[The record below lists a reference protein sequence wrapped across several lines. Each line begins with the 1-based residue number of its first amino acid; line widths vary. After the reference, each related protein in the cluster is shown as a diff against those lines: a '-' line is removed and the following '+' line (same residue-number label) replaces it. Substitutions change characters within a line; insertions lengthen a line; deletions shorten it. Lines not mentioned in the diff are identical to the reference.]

1 LTKISRRVRSLQAYG
16 FLRAAV
22 RQAAQLL
29 ACQRFLFR
37 SFNVEVGPTPRDGDN
52 YEIWT
57 EVAGVSY
64 NNNRGHPRSRQEIIR
79 RYCRDGN
86 ELSLVPEPWN
96 KHSRKGNAVGLW
108 IAGGVGLLGRSRYQV
123 GYVPES
129 DSAEVAEWLRRG
141 KRATAFIWSV
151 VGGGDLYYG
160 LRINIV
166 LHDAKSKA
174 DPARPRQKKSK
185 AQVSPKPEILDAGD
199 LGINVDGKPPPQEEL
214 LVRREWRSPA
224 TVLAE
229 IWFTWIPPMPPPTS
243 HTLRTSIQLAFFEGL
258 AFIAVGILLYR
269 VFGRSSDVLPL
280 GVVLAAVGAGAWGI
294 MTTFSPFT
302 SHQKDQTP

>member
-1 LTKISRRVRSLQAYG
+1 MPRLITISRRLRSLQGNG
-16 FLRAAV
+16 FLRV
-22 RQAAQLL
+22 VGRHVSSLL
-29 ACQRFLFR
+29 AGERFPFR
-37 SFNVEVGPTPRDGDN
+37 SLNVEVGPMAWDGDN

-96 KHSRKGNAVGLW
+96 KHSRTGNAVGLW
-108 IAGGVGLLGRSRYQV
+108 IRGGGGLLGRSRYQV

-166 LHDAKSKA
+166 LHDAKLKA

-185 AQVSPKPEILDAGD
+185 ARVSPKPEILDVGD
-199 LGINVDGKPPPQEEL
+199 LGINVNGKPPRKRNCWFAANG
-214 LVRREWRSPA
+214 VRRRPSWPRSGSLGYRPCPRPQVTRFAPQFNSPSLRAWRSSP
-224 TVLAE
+224 
-229 IWFTWIPPMPPPTS
+229 
-243 HTLRTSIQLAFFEGL
+243 LAFCFTE
-258 AFIAVGILLYR
+258 F
-269 VFGRSSDVLPL
+269 L
-280 GVVLAAVGAGAWGI
+280 GDRR
-294 MTTFSPFT
+294 MCCP
-302 SHQKDQTP
+302 